1 MPSSWA
7 LTVAYEPG
15 PGVSTPAACIC
26 SSRVVSEPNEPA
38 PARLE
43 RLYDERVVFASSF
56 APYGSYMPG
65 SPNDSSGVACRF
77 DADLKADVG
86 RRDSVLF
93 GRSTSYDPGPGTCA
107 SNARPC
113 RAELEPKPAPLRLDR
128 STAFA
133 AFCSTLS
140 LLVVSYAPGPTCPSV
155 VPRSALKRSALL
167 RIVDTPEA

>member
-1 MPSSWA
+1 VPSSWA

-43 RLYDERVVFASSF
+43 RLYDDRVVLASSF
-56 APYGSYMPG
+56 APYGSYAPG
-65 SPNDSSGVACRF
+65 SPSSSGAACRF
-77 DADLKADVG
+77 EADLKADDG

-93 GRSTSYDPGPGTCA
+93 GRSTSYDPGPGTCS
-107 SNARPC
+107 SNASLC
-113 RAELEPKPAPLRLDR
+113 CAELEPKPAPLRLDR

-133 AFCSTLS
+133 ALCSTLS
-140 LLVVSYAPGPTCPSV
+140 LSLVSYAPGPTCPSV
-155 VPRSALKRSALL
+155 VPCSVLKRSALL
-167 RIVDTPEA
+167 RMVDTAEA